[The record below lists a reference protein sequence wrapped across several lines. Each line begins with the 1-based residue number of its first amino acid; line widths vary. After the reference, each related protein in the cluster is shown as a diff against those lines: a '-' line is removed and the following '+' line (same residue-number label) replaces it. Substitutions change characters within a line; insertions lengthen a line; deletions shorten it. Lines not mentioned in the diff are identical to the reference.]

1 MDYIK
6 TSNSV
11 KDCKLQRENIK
22 KSANVIISDDG
33 MTVEDLVKGYLA
45 LQAEYLKTKEENLK
59 LQSEN
64 LQLFSKINNTL
75 ETLVSKYG
83 ELKNEVTTLLSNQ
96 GNE

>member
-11 KDCKLQRENIK
+11 KDCKLQKENIK

-33 MTVEDLVKGYLA
+33 MSVEDLVNGYLA
-45 LQAEYLKTKEENLK
+45 LKAEYLKTKEENLK

-64 LQLFSKINNTL
+64 LLLFNKLNNNQEILVKKINKLENSVATLISNTN
-75 ETLVSKYG
+75 
-83 ELKNEVTTLLSNQ
+83 NE
-96 GNE
+96 